1 MASASKVGGEKRE
14 KGEKKCKIPAGTQS
28 HPGGLPGGA
37 GIKKKKVIDIHF
49 NPQLTTCH
57 PIFTPE
63 TREGAMK
70 YQTDNERGQRGAG
83 KVRGKGRKRGSVTKE
98 ERLNS
103 PVWMTYS
110 EKLRELEKP

>member
-1 MASASKVGGEKRE
+1 
-14 KGEKKCKIPAGTQS
+14 
-28 HPGGLPGGA
+28 
-37 GIKKKKVIDIHF
+37 
-49 NPQLTTCH
+49 
-57 PIFTPE
+57 
-63 TREGAMK
+63 MK

-110 EKLRELEKP
+110 EKLQELEKP

>member
-1 MASASKVGGEKRE
+1 MRAKSGEREKR
-14 KGEKKCKIPAGTQS
+14 KEKKKSKIPAGTQS
-28 HPGGLPGGA
+28 HQGGSPGGV

-70 YQTDNERGQRGAG
+70 CQTDNERGQRGAG

-110 EKLRELEKP
+110 EKLREAEKP